1 MQTGHSIIG
10 AACTTEG
17 HACQQSNC
25 SECSHCTN
33 QPRSEWMTWGT
44 GKHLQN
50 LLPRGREPQC
60 HSVGST
66 EHEEGVREPGKEH
79 WLWNSHWEPR
89 TNRCVWP
96 RVVQMGDRQAGLKG
110 DVVKCNPTKNNLQL
124 KKIIIIRFTFTTLAE
139 IKQERSRLTSATNW
153 VTKHPIKAG
162 AGITILRLLKRMA
175 KKKKPNQK
183 TPRKKKKTTSLSLG
197 EGKGCA
203 SLRPARAAFA
213 PQWSRALPLDTAWPP
228 IPLYFI

>member
-124 KKIIIIRFTFTTLAE
+124 KIIIIRFNFCKGCKC
-139 IKQERSRLTSATNW
+139 KQERSSLTSTTNW

-162 AGITILRLLKRMA
+162 AGITILRLLKHMA

-183 TPRKKKKTTSLSLG
+183 TPRKKKKQRVFLWGRGKAVPACGLQGLHLLLSDP
-197 EGKGCA
+197 E
-203 SLRPARAAFA
+203 PF
-213 PQWSRALPLDTAWPP
+213 P
-228 IPLYFI
+228 